1 MMLMKV
7 EKKHDAQKLKKAKN
21 DVYEQLTH
29 SEYTGD
35 PETWITPTTGQNISQ
50 NCIIRTGAK
59 NSSRHTLF

>member
-35 PETWITPTTGQNISQ
+35 PET
-50 NCIIRTGAK
+50 
-59 NSSRHTLF
+59 